1 MSAAGSSTE
10 GSFVAEHPTID
21 DLADA
26 AEGLLDPGRAERVAL
41 HVAGCPTCQASAA
54 ALSRVSAVLAAEP
67 ALSMPPQV
75 AERLAGALASESA
88 ERTAAS
94 RAPRPTAGQ
103 PRATLGPF
111 APQHPR
117 FPPWHRWFPAAL
129 AATAVAAVVGLGGSV
144 LSATAGLNEPPTLS
158 VSIRSADLAAQAD
171 TLLQTRDLDPHR
183 FSQGWLC
190 ARAVTDG
197 RIVGLVRVPVDGA
210 PALLVYTRSEGATRV
225 TVVTGCRSAAPAA
238 GASAELPR

>member
-1 MSAAGSSTE
+1 MSTPGSSTE
-10 GSFVAEHPTID
+10 GSSVADHPTID

-26 AEGLLDPGRAERVAL
+26 AEGLLDPGRAERVAA
-41 HVAGCPTCQASAA
+41 HVSGCATCQASAA

-67 ALSMPPQV
+67 VPSMPPRV
-75 AERLAGALASESA
+75 ADRLAGALASESE
-88 ERTAAS
+88 ERAGAG
-94 RAPRPTAGQ
+94 RAPRPTVAHS
-103 PRATLGPF
+103 RATLGHF
-111 APQHPR
+111 APPPAGLPR
-117 FPPWHRWFPAAL
+117 WHRWFPAAL
-129 AATAVAAVVGLGGSV
+129 AAAAVAAIVGLGGYV

-158 VSIRSADLAAQAD
+158 VSVRSADLAAEAD
-171 TLLQTRDLDPHR
+171 TLLQSRDLDPHR

-210 PALLVYTRSEGATRV
+210 PALLAYTRSEGATRV